1 MYIQFLHAS
10 LPPYVS
16 SLQSLPLLRSIMP
29 SYAAVTRPLHVQGGY
44 TAHLDLDTGTL
55 KGLEAAAGDFT
66 THRARGGFDDAA
78 PHMPSILAAQMDRQ
92 QGRAET
98 QALAGLSGN
107 KDDMAKEGMRTQ
119 DYEGLTDAAGS
130 FD

>member
-1 MYIQFLHAS
+1 MPLYMLLPS
-10 LPPYVS
+10 LS
-16 SLQSLPLLRSIMP
+16 LLRSLMP
-29 SYAAVTRPLHVQGGY
+29 SYATLTRPLHVQGGY

-92 QGRAET
+92 RGRAQT

-107 KDDMAKEGMRTQ
+107 KNDMAKEGMRTQ